1 MLLAV
6 VEGSAVTT
14 VKHPSMK
21 GWKVL
26 IVQPVDIAGR
36 PDGDLL
42 MVIDRLGAGVGTK
55 VVITNDGQSA
65 REMVGDNRSPLR
77 WSVIGV
83 VD

>member
-6 VEGSAVTT
+6 VEGNAVTT
-14 VKHPSMK
+14 IRHPSLK

-36 PDGDLL
+36 PDGD
-42 MVIDRLGAGVGTK
+42 VIMAIDMLGAGVGAR
-55 VVITNDGQSA
+55 VVISNDGSHTRQ
-65 REMVGDNRSPLR
+65 MVGDNLSPLR